1 MRIKY
6 LSVQNYRSIKEIK
19 DIPFNNIQAL
29 VGENNSGKS
38 NVLSAIEC
46 FLTSGAGARVEDFND
61 ESRSIIIKITFDC
74 LEGNSK
80 KAWRPY
86 LINDELI
93 LEKQIWIET
102 NDRGGK
108 ASVRAEFHGYK
119 AEPEEWFYSLEK
131 IQEKEGNRP
140 DWAKIVQEENLP
152 SYFLD
157 NNGKCNKA
165 LYRKGLERFLSENEV
180 QYDMPDISETQ
191 ALGLSAVAVSNLP
204 RFYLLK
210 AVTDYS
216 NEIDRRSSST
226 TFRRLMADLSDRI
239 LKKDE
244 NYNKINKALNTIT
257 ALLNEM
263 EEEHEDEDGKIER
276 LGAMAVVEEK
286 IKSLLSNLIP
296 GVERVRL
303 KVLME
308 DIQSIFSRGVELSID
323 DGVETD
329 VLMKGHG
336 LQRCVVFTLLQ
347 TLIFNERNQ
356 LVEGEAPNEFPLI
369 LAIEEPELYIHPQI
383 RKLFYDV
390 LIDFSQTDQVLYT
403 THSTHFIDVHE
414 YHNISLVQK
423 CPLNGTR
430 IQCSDNSAFEG
441 LLEDE
446 RKMFK
451 GLARFNSEIN
461 ELFFARNVL
470 LVEGPEDKMAV
481 TETLR
486 KQEKIKYRTEEIN
499 ISIVVAGGKPAMPF
513 IIRVL
518 NSFRINYV
526 VLCDSDIETGMNPNA
541 KAVKEKENQAIAE
554 LTKSGKI
561 VIFPFKLEATVG
573 KPSHFKDQYEAFQ
586 FFSDF
591 NNINAELK
599 GIVNSVV
606 EKF

>member
-1 MRIKY
+1 
-6 LSVQNYRSIKEIK
+6 
-19 DIPFNNIQAL
+19 
-29 VGENNSGKS
+29 
-38 NVLSAIEC
+38 
-46 FLTSGAGARVEDFND
+46 
-61 ESRSIIIKITFDC
+61 
-74 LEGNSK
+74 
-80 KAWRPY
+80 
-86 LINDELI
+86 
-93 LEKQIWIET
+93 
-102 NDRGGK
+102 
-108 ASVRAEFHGYK
+108 
-119 AEPEEWFYSLEK
+119 
-131 IQEKEGNRP
+131 
-140 DWAKIVQEENLP
+140 
-152 SYFLD
+152 
-157 NNGKCNKA
+157 
-165 LYRKGLERFLSENEV
+165 
-180 QYDMPDISETQ
+180 MPDISETQ

-263 EEEHEDEDGKIER
+263 EEEYEDEDGKIER

-356 LVEGEAPNEFPLI
+356 LVEGETPNEFPLI

-423 CPLNGTR
+423 CSLNGTQ

-526 VLCDSDIETGMNPNA
+526 VLCDSDIEMGMNPNA

-573 KPSHFKDQYEAFQ
+573 KPGHFKDQYEAFQ
-586 FFSDF
+586 FFSDL
-591 NNINAELK
+591 NNINANLE